1 MKNRDKSFVPFNTAG
16 KTAVNK
22 SRRIFL
28 KQSSIAAAT
37 TSLASLGIATSR
49 PARATEQSGFNRLST
64 NSMGFNG
71 HRQDPVSGFYHLG
84 NGYRVYNPGLM
95 RFHAADSMSPFG
107 RGSVN
112 SYAYTLGDPINLRD
126 PSGHFALFSLLIGAI
141 IGAVIGAVVSAAVE
155 GIRAAATGDEFDF
168 KQVFIGAALGFI
180 SGGFGAAAIGAKTG
194 VQVGIAV
201 ADAVVS
207 GAADFGLNVA
217 AGSNLR
223 DAGVGAGVG
232 AAIGLVTFGLGKGI
246 GTVVSKVSR
255 KLVRQNNQIGFL
267 LSPKK
272 RPKLT
277 LSIDKSH
284 EILRSQGV
292 EYVHGSN
299 SASLDGLTKFRAI
312 LTAEQI
318 DGTPYF
324 HRNGGLNSGERGY
337 TFSNLYKNQPI
348 SQGVSLNTVNNYR
361 GSLQYAGYGTSSSD
375 RFPILYGLDGSTPVT
390 RHLGIDHPISPGG
403 INIDRIAGI
412 YTDAGNIST
421 TKDFLLSRGFDR
433 LANVVR
439 PLP

>member
-16 KTAVNK
+16 KTVVNK
-22 SRRIFL
+22 SRRAFL
-28 KQSSIAAAT
+28 KQSSVAVAT
-37 TSLASLGIATSR
+37 TGLASLGIVNSR

-107 RGSVN
+107 RGGVN
-112 SYAYTLGDPINLRD
+112 SYAYALGDPINLRD

-223 DAGVGAGVG
+223 DAGIGAGVG
-232 AAIGLVTFGLGKGI
+232 AAIGLVTFGLGKGV
-246 GTVVSKVSR
+246 GTVVSKVGR
-255 KLVRQNNQIGFL
+255 KLVRQNNRIGFL
-267 LSPKK
+267 LSHPGAGS
-272 RPKLT
+272 KL
-277 LSIDKSH
+277 
-284 EILRSQGV
+284 
-292 EYVHGSN
+292 
-299 SASLDGLTKFRAI
+299 AS
-312 LTAEQI
+312 
-318 DGTPYF
+318 
-324 HRNGGLNSGERGY
+324 
-337 TFSNLYKNQPI
+337 
-348 SQGVSLNTVNNYR
+348 
-361 GSLQYAGYGTSSSD
+361 
-375 RFPILYGLDGSTPVT
+375 ST
-390 RHLGIDHPISPGG
+390 
-403 INIDRIAGI
+403 NE
-412 YTDAGNIST
+412 GNISRGKFTSQHINNEKTWHLIEKDGNHYWAKTSET
-421 TKDFLLSRGFDR
+421 THFDISGNALEKIIRRNSLSDVHYYTGSHGDELGNNWVNNVRRNDLLDINFSKLDRLGFPYFFSNSKRKLYEHTFSSSYTAESFHKDLSRPGHHVLSFCYGCYDSEFLKFLR
-433 LANVVR
+433 K
-439 PLP
+439 